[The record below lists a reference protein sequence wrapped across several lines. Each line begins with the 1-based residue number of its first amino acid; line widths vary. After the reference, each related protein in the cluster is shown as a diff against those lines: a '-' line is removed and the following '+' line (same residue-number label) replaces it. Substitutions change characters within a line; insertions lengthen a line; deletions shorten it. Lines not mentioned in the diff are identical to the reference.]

1 MMFEARLTKTPPATF
16 NMQMNEELAVSI
28 RRVDVDGDR
37 AIDRLARLDSRRLPT
52 GPWLAA
58 ERGGEP
64 LAAISLATRELVAD
78 PFARTAELGEL
89 LELRARQL
97 GG

>member
-1 MMFEARLTKTPPATF
+1 MMFEGLTKTPRRTF

-28 RRVDVDGDR
+28 RRVDVDRDR
-37 AIDRLARLDSRRLPT
+37 AIDRLARLDSRRLPA

-58 ERGGEP
+58 ERGGKP

-78 PFARTAELGEL
+78 PFVRTAELGEL
-89 LELRARQL
+89 LELRAKQL